1 MNNKTYKQYL
11 EEAGNVHL
19 AYYLEAADILDIE
32 YKVLVHRLLAK
43 FSYKNKV
50 WYIINTVTPLT
61 NSPSSTIAKRK
72 HLTNLVLEEAGLP
85 VPKQISLNSPIDAIK
100 FFDNYKRIV
109 IKPAQQLGG
118 IGITLLPSTEEDV
131 LKAFNLASEKNRSKG
146 STKVLGEEFI
156 DGENYRL
163 LVVGNKVVGV
173 VRRKAAHIIGD
184 GEHTIQELIDIANK
198 KREEDILKPIKI
210 DPEVELRLREL
221 NMKLDSIPKAGREI
235 VLRYSCNL
243 SAGGTTQECMAEVD
257 DYYKKLAIDSI
268 KAIGMEFGGVDI
280 ITPDI
285 SKKAN
290 CGINEINYNPGLRL
304 HYKVNEGEIVKVAVP
319 IMEHIRDK
327 YLNS

>member
-1 MNNKTYKQYL
+1 MNNKTYEHYL
-11 EEAGNVHL
+11 KEAGNVHL
-19 AYYLEAADILDIE
+19 AYYLEAADILGIQ

-43 FSYKNKV
+43 FSDQGKA

-85 VPKQISLNSPIDAIK
+85 VPKQVSLNSPVDAIK

-118 IGITLLPSTEEDV
+118 IGITLLPNTEEDV
-131 LKAFNLASEKNRSKG
+131 LKAFDLALEKNHSKG
-146 STKVLGEEFI
+146 NTKVLGEEFI

-163 LVVGNKVVGV
+163 LVVGDKVVGA
-173 VRRKAAHIIGD
+173 VRRKAAHIVGD
-184 GEHTIQELIDIANK
+184 GEHSIQELIDTTNK
-198 KREEDILKPIKI
+198 QREEDILKPIKI

-221 NMKLDSIPKAGREI
+221 NMTLDSIPKAGEEI

-243 SAGGTTQECMAEVD
+243 SAGGTTQECMSEVH
-257 DYYKKLAIDSI
+257 DYYKRLAIQAV

-285 SKKAN
+285 SKEVK

-304 HYKVNEGEIVKVAVP
+304 HYKVNEGEVIKVAVP
-319 IMEHIRDK
+319 IMEYIRDK